1 MKQLVP
7 IACLLLAGFA
17 SADELLR
24 FSDVFPIP
32 GDNIEPFIIPDPV
45 YGDETLHVGKRVLLS
60 DADVADIAPAVGPEA
75 EEMRAVSI
83 RFNEEG
89 AEKFARVTKQ
99 LVGGR
104 LAMIVKGKLI
114 QAPVIRE
121 PILGGSATISGLDEP
136 TARELYNSIQTKTGK
151 PPWPKDKPF
160 WKNTPPPEK
169 PETVPITEEE
179 YREIKARRMK
189 MGIHYLD
196 SLPSE
201 EELAKSLKVGL
212 SYEEV
217 RKLYGKPTHRE
228 GGAQDPKTSATWI
241 IAPERSEPNP
251 ELADI
256 PVGFDVD
263 FSKGS
268 VAGWRQIRGQ
278 MSREEKLVGLEPS
291 TLKVVLPE
299 IDLSEGEPDWI
310 AFVEAIQV
318 PDPTQPVNKRD
329 LTDLLAIILP
339 MGHSLNGQEPGAA
352 HISANCDFMKTLAH
366 NFPEVE
372 ALRTQ
377 AKTGRVKVEKLLSVA
392 HPYLSGEK
400 PLTPKVPAPS
410 E

>member
-1 MKQLVP
+1 
-7 IACLLLAGFA
+7 
-17 SADELLR
+17 
-24 FSDVFPIP
+24 
-32 GDNIEPFIIPDPV
+32 
-45 YGDETLHVGKRVLLS
+45 
-60 DADVADIAPAVGPEA
+60 
-75 EEMRAVSI
+75 
-83 RFNEEG
+83 
-89 AEKFARVTKQ
+89 
-99 LVGGR
+99 
-104 LAMIVKGKLI
+104 
-114 QAPVIRE
+114 
-121 PILGGSATISGLDEP
+121 
-136 TARELYNSIQTKTGK
+136 
-151 PPWPKDKPF
+151 
-160 WKNTPPPEK
+160 
-169 PETVPITEEE
+169 
-179 YREIKARRMK
+179 MK

>member
-1 MKQLVP
+1 MKWLIP
-7 IACLLLAGFA
+7 IACFLLSGFA
-17 SADELLR
+17 SANELLR

-60 DADVADIAPAVGPEA
+60 DADVADIAPAAGPEA
-75 EEMRAVSI
+75 EEMRAVVI
-83 RFNEEG
+83 TFNEEG
-89 AEKFARVTKQ
+89 AEKFARITKQ

-104 LAMIVKGKLI
+104 LAIIVKGKILS
-114 QAPVIRE
+114 APVLHE
-121 PILGGSATISGLDEP
+121 AILGGSVTIAGLDEP
-136 TARELYNSIQTKTGK
+136 MARELYDAIQTKSGK

-160 WKNTPPPEK
+160 WKNTPPPER
-169 PETVPITEEE
+169 PETVPFTEEE
-179 YREIKARRMK
+179 YREIKARRIK

-201 EELAKSLKVGL
+201 EELAKNLKAGL

-217 RKLYGKPTHRE
+217 LKLYGKPTHRA

-256 PVGFDVD
+256 PVGFDVN

-268 VAGWRQIRGQ
+268 VTGWRQIRLG
-278 MSREEKLVGLEPS
+278 MSRAEKVVGLEPA
-291 TLKVVLPE
+291 TLKAVLPE
-299 IDLSEGEPDWI
+299 LDLSEGEPDWI
-310 AFVEAIQV
+310 AYVEAIQI
-318 PDPTQPVNKRD
+318 PDPAQPVNKRD
-329 LTDLLAIILP
+329 LGDLLGIALQLR
-339 MGHSLNGQEPGAA
+339 HSVNNDEPGAA
-352 HISANCDFMKTLAH
+352 HISSDCDFMKTLAH

-372 ALRTQ
+372 ALRKQ
-377 AKTGRVKVEKLLSVA
+377 AKTGRVEVEKLLSVV

-400 PLTPKVPAPS
+400 PLTPKVPAPP